1 MKQPKQFNGVIKKKK
16 KVYNTRYF
24 QAVNHPSTILA
35 RQGLTSGIE
44 RDPVLS
50 LWFFFMFKANGSP
63 SVRKCNGC
71 QTERPTRHNATV
83 RLKRGSTSSATSPG
97 NRTPPRT
104 NVTNITD
111 KNYKTETN
119 KQRPQTNK
127 KKHNEHNNNKTSKTD
142 KGILSIWRT
151 RGSPVDRLIQHK
163 VLVCQ
168 IGG

>member
-1 MKQPKQFNGVIKKKK
+1 MLFFSL
-16 KVYNTRYF
+16 VYVFTLISIN
-24 QAVNHPSTILA
+24 S
-35 RQGLTSGIE
+35 QGLRNSNRRHTVFNLVKH
-44 RDPVLS
+44 RK
-50 LWFFFMFKANGSP
+50 FFMFKANGSP

-83 RLKRGSTSSATSPG
+83 RLKRGSTSSSTSPG

-111 KNYKTETN
+111 KNYKTKTN

-127 KKHNEHNNNKTSKTD
+127 KKHNGHNNNKTSKTD

>member
-1 MKQPKQFNGVIKKKK
+1 MVLNHVTWFSTFKSKSLEV
-16 KVYNTRYF
+16 VRTTNTL
-24 QAVNHPSTILA
+24 PTSLMLGIL
-35 RQGLTSGIE
+35 QL
-44 RDPVLS
+44 
-50 LWFFFMFKANGSP
+50 FFMFKANGSP

-83 RLKRGSTSSATSPG
+83 RLKRGSTSSSTSPG

-111 KNYKTETN
+111 KNYKTKTN

-127 KKHNEHNNNKTSKTD
+127 KKHNGHNNNKTSKTD

-168 IGG
+168 IRG

>member
-1 MKQPKQFNGVIKKKK
+1 MK
-16 KVYNTRYF
+16 TREPDV
-24 QAVNHPSTILA
+24 QATERISQI
-35 RQGLTSGIE
+35 IE
-44 RDPVLS
+44 DHASHGFFPCG
-50 LWFFFMFKANGSP
+50 FFFMFKANGSP

-83 RLKRGSTSSATSPG
+83 RLKRGSTSSSTSPG

-119 KQRPQTNK
+119 KQKPQINK

>member
-1 MKQPKQFNGVIKKKK
+1 MPPR
-16 KVYNTRYF
+16 RYRNK
-24 QAVNHPSTILA
+24 AHDLKA
-35 RQGLTSGIE
+35 RCPNINLKIQGLNHSSE
-44 RDPVLS
+44 SHNRDPVLS
-50 LWFFFMFKANGSP
+50 LWFFMFEANGSP

-83 RLKRGSTSSATSPG
+83 RLKRGSTSSSTSPG

>member
-1 MKQPKQFNGVIKKKK
+1 MK
-16 KVYNTRYF
+16 TREPDV
-24 QAVNHPSTILA
+24 QATERISQI
-35 RQGLTSGIE
+35 IE
-44 RDPVLS
+44 DHASHDFFPCG
-50 LWFFFMFKANGSP
+50 FFFMFKANGSP

-83 RLKRGSTSSATSPG
+83 RLKRGSTSSSTSPG

-111 KNYKTETN
+111 KNYKTKTN
-119 KQRPQTNK
+119 KQIPQTNK
-127 KKHNEHNNNKTSKTD
+127 KKHNEHNNNKTSNTD

>member
-1 MKQPKQFNGVIKKKK
+1 MK
-16 KVYNTRYF
+16 TREPDV
-24 QAVNHPSTILA
+24 QATERISQI
-35 RQGLTSGIE
+35 IE
-44 RDPVLS
+44 DHASHDFFPCG
-50 LWFFFMFKANGSP
+50 FFFMFKANGSP

-83 RLKRGSTSSATSPG
+83 RLKRGSTSSSTSPG

-119 KQRPQTNK
+119 KQKPQINK

>member
-1 MKQPKQFNGVIKKKK
+1 MK
-16 KVYNTRYF
+16 TREPDV
-24 QAVNHPSTILA
+24 QATERISQI
-35 RQGLTSGIE
+35 IE
-44 RDPVLS
+44 DHASHGFFPCG
-50 LWFFFMFKANGSP
+50 FFMFKANGSP

-83 RLKRGSTSSATSPG
+83 RLKRGSTSSSTSPG

-119 KQRPQTNK
+119 KQKPQINK
-127 KKHNEHNNNKTSKTD
+127 KKHNEHNNNKTGKTN

-151 RGSPVDRLIQHK
+151 RRSPVDRLIQHK